1 MGVRQPLLKGVRV
14 LDISEGISG
23 PFASKLLADLG
34 ADTVKIE
41 RPVVGDVSRTFGPF
55 PKGIKDLEN
64 SASFLYFNTNKK
76 SVVLDLCSEVGIDKF
91 KKLLCSYDV
100 VISSQTSKSL
110 EEQGIGFEVMRTL
123 NPKIV
128 LTTVTGF
135 GSDGPYSDYESS
147 HLVSCA
153 LGGWAN
159 NCGVPDREPLQ
170 AGGTITETLV
180 GSYSAA
186 ATLLAIFGRLKHGG
200 AEHIDVSA
208 QEAVLSGASI
218 PSLAYEYSGTITGR
232 YSSVGSG
239 AGAGYMLP
247 TRDGYVGLNA
257 LTLVQWHMLCKFL
270 GREDVA
276 SDDYYQGIS
285 WAKPDGRLEEI
296 REIFCEALENK
307 TAEELFHEAQKWR
320 VPFGLVPSLREL
332 FLMTPHLERGFFQE
346 IESSDSSVYQVPG
359 VPFKSENAETEL
371 KRAPLLGE
379 HTEEVISRFDGSDQM
394 IIERE
399 ATSEELNPLPLTG
412 IRVVDLS
419 MFFAGPVA
427 AQVLADAGAEVVK
440 VESIQRIDGWRSSG
454 TVTEQE
460 LPSWE
465 ASPYFNWVNRNKKD
479 ITLDLTDTRG
489 ADIVKKLV
497 AEADILVENYTP
509 RVMENFGLSYETLK
523 SINPRLVMISLSGYG
538 QEGSWRDYV
547 AFGMST
553 EQMSGVA
560 HLTGYENEGPL
571 YTGMTGGDLFSGI
584 MGAVDLVAAL
594 WQREQTGLGQHLD
607 FSQIEACNMYVG
619 DAMTGCSLAGFDPER
634 TGNDHPV
641 YLLQGMFPCMDD
653 GWIGIS
659 CKDEQQIKA
668 LAGYFEEPAI
678 LDSSLKKAEKL
689 ERVGQLT
696 EQRDKMKLMTELQRI
711 GVPAG
716 AVLNGPELL
725 HNEQLIARGA
735 FLAQDHPGLGVK
747 HYPNQPYRFRLSEE
761 PPTQRAPLLG
771 EDLEEILTERA
782 GLTSDEIAELIID
795 DVIGTVPISAR

>member
-1 MGVRQPLLKGVRV
+1 MAARQPLLKGVRV
-14 LDISEGISG
+14 LDISEGIAG

-76 SVVLDLCSEVGIDKF
+76 SVVLDLCSEAGIDKF

-110 EEQGIGFEVMRTL
+110 DEQGIGFEVMRTL
-123 NPKIV
+123 NPRII

-208 QEAVLSGASI
+208 QEAVLCGASI

-257 LTLVQWHMLCKFL
+257 LTLAQWHMLCKFL

-276 SDDYYQGIS
+276 SDDYYQGVS

-320 VPFGLVPSLREL
+320 VPFGLVPSLPEL
-332 FLMTPHLERGFFQE
+332 FEMAPHLERGFFQE
-346 IESSDSSVYQVPG
+346 IESSDSSTYQVPG
-359 VPFKSENAETEL
+359 IPFKSENTETEL

-379 HTEEVISRFDGSDQM
+379 HTEEVISRLDGPEQV

-399 ATSEELNPLPLTG
+399 GTGEELNPLPLTG

-427 AQVLADAGAEVVK
+427 AQVLADAGAEVIK

-479 ITLDLTDTRG
+479 ITLDLTNSRG
-489 ADIVKKLV
+489 ADIVMKLV

-523 SINPRLVMISLSGYG
+523 SINPRLIMISLSGYG

-571 YTGMTGGDLFSGI
+571 YTGMTGGDLFSGV

-619 DAMTGCSLAGFDPER
+619 DAMTGWSLAGFDPER

-641 YLLQGMFPCMDD
+641 YLLQGMFPCIDD

-668 LAGYFEEPAI
+668 LAGFFEEPAI
-678 LDSSLKKAEKL
+678 LDLSLTKAEKL
-689 ERVGQLT
+689 ERVSQLT

-725 HNEQLIARGA
+725 NNEQLIAREA
-735 FLAQDHPGLGVK
+735 FLAQDRPGLGVK

-761 PPTQRAPLLG
+761 SPTQRAPLLG
-771 EDLEEILTERA
+771 EHLEEILAERG
-782 GLTSDEIAELIID
+782 GLTSDQIAELIID

>member
-23 PFASKLLADLG
+23 PFASKILADLG

-55 PKGIKDLEN
+55 PKGIKDIEN

-76 SVVLDLCSEVGIDKF
+76 SVVLDLCSEAGIDKF

-100 VISSQTSKSL
+100 VISGQTSKSL
-110 EEQGIGFEVMRTL
+110 DEQGIGFEVMRTL

-170 AGGTITETLV
+170 AGGNITETLV

-200 AEHIDVSA
+200 AEHVDVSV
-208 QEAVLSGASI
+208 QEAVLCGASI

-257 LTLVQWHMLCKFL
+257 LTLAQWHMLCKFL

-276 SDDYYQGIS
+276 SDEYYQGVS

-320 VPFGLVPSLREL
+320 VPFGLVPSLPDL
-332 FLMTPHLERGFFQE
+332 FEMTPHLERGFFQE
-346 IESSDSSVYQVPG
+346 IESSDSSTYQVPG
-359 VPFKSENAETEL
+359 VPFQSENTETEL
-371 KRAPLLGE
+371 KRAPFLGE
-379 HTEEVISRFDGSDQM
+379 HTEEVISRLDAPEQV
-394 IIERE
+394 IVERKE
-399 ATSEELNPLPLTG
+399 TSEELNPLPLTG

-427 AQVLADAGAEVVK
+427 AQVLADAGAEVIK

-523 SINPRLVMISLSGYG
+523 TINPRLVMISLSGYG

-571 YTGMTGGDLFSGI
+571 YTGMTGGDLFSGV

-641 YLLQGMFPCMDD
+641 YLLQGMFPCIND

-678 LDSSLKKAEKL
+678 LDLSLKKSEKL
-689 ERVGQLT
+689 ERVSQLT
-696 EQRDKMKLMTELQRI
+696 EQRDKMKLMTELQQI

-725 HNEQLIARGA
+725 NNQQLIARDA
-735 FLAQDHPGLGVK
+735 FLSQDRPGLGVK
-747 HYPNQPYRFRLSEE
+747 HYPNQPYRLRLSEE

-771 EDLEEILTERA
+771 EHLEEILTERA

>member
-55 PKGIKDLEN
+55 PKGIKDVEN

-76 SVVLDLCSEVGIDKF
+76 SVVLDLCSEAGIDKF

-110 EEQGIGFEVMRTL
+110 DEQGIGFEVMRTL
-123 NPKIV
+123 NPKII

-208 QEAVLSGASI
+208 QEAVLCGASI

-257 LTLVQWHMLCKFL
+257 LTLAQWHMLCKFL

-276 SDDYYQGIS
+276 SDDYYQGVS

-332 FLMTPHLERGFFQE
+332 FLMTPHLERGFFRE
-346 IESSDSSVYQVPG
+346 FESSDSSTYQVPG
-359 VPFKSENAETEL
+359 VPFQSENAETEL

-379 HTEEVISRFDGSDQM
+379 HTEEVISRLDGPEQV
-394 IIERE
+394 IVERKE
-399 ATSEELNPLPLTG
+399 TSEGLNPLPLTG

-427 AQVLADAGAEVVK
+427 AQVLADAGAEVIK

-497 AEADILVENYTP
+497 AEADILIENYTP

-571 YTGMTGGDLFSGI
+571 YTGMTGGDLFSGV

-619 DAMTGCSLAGFDPER
+619 DAMTGCSLAGFDPAR

-641 YLLQGMFPCMDD
+641 YLLQGMFPCIND

-678 LDSSLKKAEKL
+678 LDLSLKKAEKL
-689 ERVGQLT
+689 ERVSQLT
-696 EQRDKMKLMTELQRI
+696 EQRNKMKLMTELQQI

-725 HNEQLIARGA
+725 NNEQLIARDA
-735 FLAQDHPGLGVK
+735 FLAQDRPGLGVK
-747 HYPNQPYRFRLSEE
+747 HYPNQPYRLRLSEA

-771 EDLEEILTERA
+771 EHLEEILTERA